1 MCGKSVAATKVWH
14 TKVAGGGHSALLLGL
29 LLALDVAAA
38 GLLALALALL
48 LLCLGRLGLLHL
60 EDLGQL
66 GLAGRLLLGSRLLA
80 LLGCR
85 VDVAGADFVVTFHV

>member
-1 MCGKSVAATKVWH
+1 MAA
-14 TKVAGGGHSALLLGL
+14 GGHSALLLGL
-29 LLALDVAAA
+29 LLLPLDVA
-38 GLLALALALL
+38 GLLVIVLALL
-48 LLCLGRLGLLHL
+48 PFCLGRLGLLHL

-66 GLAGRLLLGSRLLA
+66 RPAGRLLLGPRLLA